1 MLTVEGIR
9 RGMVR
14 YGNRPLTGEQVR
26 WGLENLALDQKRLDA
41 LGFAGVM
48 RPVSTSCRDHQGSQ
62 WARIQQ
68 WDGSKWSFTSDWYEA
83 DMSILTPMIRRVG
96 AAYVQERKLTM
107 RDCAAELRAQEAAET
122 KAPAA
127 AKK

>member
-1 MLTVEGIR
+1 
-9 RGMVR
+9 
-14 YGNRPLTGEQVR
+14 
-26 WGLENLALDQKRLDA
+26 
-41 LGFAGVM
+41 
-48 RPVSTSCRDHQGSQ
+48 
-62 WARIQQ
+62 
-68 WDGSKWSFTSDWYEA
+68 
-83 DMSILTPMIRRVG
+83 MSILTPMIRRVG